1 MSFFDKTKR
10 KNFSKDDKEV
20 LAYRQLQINRD
31 DLIYIPDNLI
41 SKYDEEMI
49 KSVIDTKQKIKVK
62 KR

>member
-1 MSFFDKTKR
+1 MSFFDKTKT
-10 KNFSKDDKEV
+10 KNFSKADKEV